1 MSKAVYKE
9 VQRFRR
15 WEVFALLL
23 FILLGATYH
32 LLERAWNNTF
42 DHNYV
47 LLQYA
52 LIFLL
57 AGGALI
63 YLLSIRLFLKIDDKK
78 IKYQFYPLHYHKHE
92 VEWEEVEEC
101 KVVDTPIAAELSG
114 WSVRIG
120 TGERSFSVSGRRG
133 LMLSLK
139 DNTQLFIGSKQP
151 DKLKEAVEQCLRD
164 KE

>member
-1 MSKAVYKE
+1 MSKAIYKE

-15 WEVFALLL
+15 WEVFALLA
-23 FILLGATYH
+23 FILLASTYH
-32 LLERAWNNTF
+32 LLERAWNNSF
-42 DHNYV
+42 DHHYL

-57 AGGALI
+57 AGGALA

-78 IKYQFYPLHYHKHE
+78 IKYQFYPLHYHKQE

-101 KVVDTPIAAELSG
+101 KVVDMPISAELSG

-133 LMLSLK
+133 LMLYLK
-139 DNTQLFIGSKQP
+139 DKRQLFIGSKQP
-151 DKLKEAVEQCLRD
+151 SKLKAAIERCLG